1 MNSVIMFATNV
12 AAKTPFDEH
21 LDAIVTVIIT
31 IIGFVVTITMTKKS
45 FKNEIKK
52 SKIALASEE
61 TRTLPYDICQLLDD
75 IMNNDQNEKV
85 LERYRIILSKVLA
98 YGSSQ
103 AVKITI
109 RMQKMIYDSE
119 KASINDDK
127 TSMFAA
133 YSLLITQL
141 KYDLTSVI
149 ISPESWLQLR
159 IKDYEINKAKICQSI
174 NNLIKELDLNND
186 FKV

>member
-52 SKIALASEE
+52 SKIALASEQIQ
-61 TRTLPYDICQLLDD
+61 TLPYDICQLMDD
-75 IMNNDQNEKV
+75 MINGNEDGNV
-85 LERYRIILSKVLA
+85 LERYRSILSKVLA

-103 AVKITI
+103 SVKIAI
-109 RMQKMIYDSE
+109 KMQRMSYALESTP
-119 KASINDDK
+119 NDDRM
-127 TSMFAA
+127 TILVA
-133 YSLLITQL
+133 YSLLITQM
-141 KYDLTSVI
+141 KYDLTSEI
-149 ISPESWLQLR
+149 ISPESWFQLR
-159 IKDYEINKAKICQSI
+159 IKDYDKSQAEIRKSI
-174 NNLIKELDLNND
+174 NDLIKQLDLNNE